1 MCIRDSV
8 SGAQVNHSVLSP
20 RVKVHS
26 YATIADSVLLDGVE
40 VGRYAVIRRA
50 IIDKGVTVPE
60 YAHIGVDHDHDRA
73 RGFHVTEGGV
83 TVVGKGQN
91 VPL

>member
-1 MCIRDSV
+1 M
-8 SGAQVNHSVLSP
+8 
-20 RVKVHS
+20 HS
-26 YATIADSVLLDGVE
+26 YATIADSVLLDSVE

-50 IIDKGVTVPE
+50 IIDKGVSVPE
-60 YAHIGVDHDHDRA
+60 YCHIGVDHDHDRA

-83 TVVGKGQN
+83 TVVGKGQH